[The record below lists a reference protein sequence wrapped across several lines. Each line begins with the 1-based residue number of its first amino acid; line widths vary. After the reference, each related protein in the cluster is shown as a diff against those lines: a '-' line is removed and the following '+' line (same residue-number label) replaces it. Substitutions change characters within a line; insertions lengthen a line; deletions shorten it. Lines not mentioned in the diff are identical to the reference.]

1 MLRFIVLKEPSL
13 YLIVKIFDFLAL
25 FILQFDLNDLL
36 FILHNLFLFIL
47 LLLIISY
54 EIPIAVF

>member
-36 FILHNLFLFIL
+36 FILCNLFLFVL
-47 LLLIISY
+47 LLLIVGY
-54 EIPIAVF
+54 KIPIAVF